1 MLFKWLTFISSY
13 QTSQIKNEECKGEE
27 EIWIKRRE
35 SGHGRWGIRNQFE
48 TGNIFHL
55 CGSAGSA
62 DLLKFHA
69 GFGNRSQLMSTIWQH
84 SSIALWYAQRCC
96 RNYYPTLVQHL
107 FSIFTTSVMSHRGC
121 SDIFTGIPAARIST
135 DAASADRL
143 DEWNQSAR
151 EYWSGF
157 AADWH
162 FEHKRSICC
171 TFRSLFQNFS
181 SASRFWLSI
190 VSFPEPSSKR
200 NRAVMRAYN
209 LCEHRLLIHSQY
221 QHQRVV
227 T

>member
-1 MLFKWLTFISSY
+1 MRDTQPIWDGKYIPSVRLRWQRWFIKIS
-13 QTSQIKNEECKGEE
+13 
-27 EIWIKRRE
+27 RRLRKPIPIDVNNLATQL
-35 SGHGRWGIRNQFE
+35 HRLMIR
-48 TGNIFHL
+48 L
-55 CGSAGSA
+55 
-62 DLLKFHA
+62 
-69 GFGNRSQLMSTIWQH
+69 
-84 SSIALWYAQRCC
+84 CC